1 MFRVSS
7 EKLLKNAG
15 GQYRLLEMAFQRM
28 HQLNN
33 GMPPVVKPI
42 STKSVTIALQEI
54 AEGKVRII
62 DNQAEQP
69 HEPAQE

>member
-33 GMPPVVKPI
+33 GMPPAVKPI
-42 STKSVTIALQEI
+42 SSKDVTIALQEI
-54 AEGKVRII
+54 AEGKVRIS
-62 DNQAEQP
+62 DKQEEQSN
-69 HEPAQE
+69 EPAQE